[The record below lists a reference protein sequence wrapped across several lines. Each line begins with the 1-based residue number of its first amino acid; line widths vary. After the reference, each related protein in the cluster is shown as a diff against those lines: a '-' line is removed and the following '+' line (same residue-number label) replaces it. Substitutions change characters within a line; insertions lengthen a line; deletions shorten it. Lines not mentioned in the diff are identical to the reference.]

1 MPVVRPRRSA
11 TVVHCCS
18 RCAEEGCRRGGAL
31 QYVRLSRRFVGRG
44 PPSGGARMAS
54 GTLVPE
60 PSPRLM
66 RPASPAQRPPRARPT
81 PPPRMCASAP
91 APGRAGGD
99 APAPRRLPPQSRRR
113 ATPAARVP
121 EAGSRVS
128 RRSGWS
134 GPPRSVGARAA
145 AGPAPP
151 PPVSGVDP
159 VAAAAPP
166 RGHLAAPATRAS
178 GDHRR
183 RGWYGRPRAE
193 AGSALA
199 GRESRTEC
207 GRCTSAGVARHPLP
221 WTWPSYS
228 TSPEPVTAWDSC
240 CALSAG
246 RGAGGRLRRKKRA
259 AELDRK
265 VPRVRSVTADRRTAT
280 QPFHR
285 SPR

>member
-60 PSPRLM
+60 PGLPSYATRV
-66 RPASPAQRPPRARPT
+66 AG
-81 PPPRMCASAP
+81 SAP
-91 APGRAGGD
+91 AQSATNSASAHVRQRSGTGA
-99 APAPRRLPPQSRRR
+99 SRRR
-113 ATPAARVP
+113 RACPAPSPSSVSKTSHPCRQSS
-121 EAGSRVS
+121 GSGVTRKPALGVVRPS
-128 RRSGWS
+128 ALRR
-134 GPPRSVGARAA
+134 ARAA